1 MKYLKL
7 LIIIPILLIIFIP
20 KKNYSIQNS
29 SDYIPKISTINHIS
43 LLDNN
48 IFNDDNIGYIK
59 INKIHL
65 NKKLYSIDNKKNNVE
80 DNVTI
85 LKGSTYPNNK
95 DSILILAAHSGT
107 GRKAYFNNI
116 DKLKKKDLIE
126 IEINNKKYN
135 YIVKDI
141 WETKK
146 TGTITFPKMNKK
158 QLILTT
164 CSKTRDNY
172 QLVINCIIKE

>member
-1 MKYLKL
+1 MRYLKL
-7 LIIIPILLIIFIP
+7 IIIIPLLIIIFIP
-20 KKNYSIQNS
+20 KNTKYIQNS
-29 SDYIPKISTINHIS
+29 SDYLPKISNINHID

-65 NKKLYSIDNKKNNVE
+65 NKKLYSINNKKNNVE
-80 DNVTI
+80 ENVTI
-85 LKGSTYPNNK
+85 LKDSTYPNNK
-95 DSILILAAHSGT
+95 DSTLILAAHSGT
-107 GRKAYFNNI
+107 GRKAYFNNL
-116 DKLKKKDLIE
+116 DKLKKNDLID
-126 IEINNKKYN
+126 IELNNKKYT

-146 TGTITFPKMNKK
+146 NGSITFPKMNKK

-164 CSKTRDNY
+164 CSKRKNNY